1 VLRNFLKEEHDMNS
15 TDSLGFTLIELLI
28 TLCVLSVAASIG
40 VPSFIH
46 LIESNQQQTLRNT
59 LLVQLQTARGQAV
72 FRGRNIELCGSGQP
86 NDCDNAWA
94 SGLMIRDADTGEVLL
109 FQPLKTTGSL
119 RWKGSINHQSVVYNS
134 NGTTPA
140 SNGRFIYCSKD
151 SIALWQIVIN
161 RQGRFR
167 QAEGLESG
175 QNHSALCG

>member
-1 VLRNFLKEEHDMNS
+1 MNS

-28 TLCVLSVAASIG
+28 TLSVLSVAASIG

-59 LLVQLQTARGQAV
+59 LLAQLQTARGQAV
-72 FRGRNIELCGSGQP
+72 FRRRNIELCGSGQA
-86 NDCDNAWA
+86 NDCDNTWA
-94 SGLMIRDADTGEVLL
+94 SGLLVRDADTGEVLV
-109 FQPLKTTGSL
+109 FQPLKATGTL
-119 RWKGSINHQSVVYNS
+119 KWTGSINHQSVVYNS
-134 NGTTPA
+134 NGASPA
-140 SNGRFIYCSKD
+140 SNGRFVYCSED
-151 SIALWQIVIN
+151 SKALWQIVIN